1 MGYIRAE
8 EILPEEILALVQ
20 QYIDGQ
26 SIYIPRREEHHKSWG
41 AGTKTRKELMVRN
54 RQIYEAYQSGVTA
67 MELSERFFLT
77 EKSVRRIIRN
87 YRTSPPD
94 KFAVV
99 NYAAFEEE
107 RKIE

>member
-8 EILPEEILALVQ
+8 DILPEEILALVQ

-26 SIYIPRREEHHKSWG
+26 SIYIPRRAECHKAWG
-41 AGTKTRKELMVRN
+41 AETRTRNDLMNRN

-67 MELSERFFLT
+67 MELSTKFFLT
-77 EKSVRRIIRN
+77 VKSVQRIIRN

-94 KFAVV
+94 KFATVDC
-99 NYAAFEEE
+99 AMFQEEL
-107 RKIE
+107 KIE